1 MDQSRQKGGSMN
13 LRWVVSKEKG
23 VRVQGE
29 NVLVISGAMYDMMR
43 EV

>member
-1 MDQSRQKGGSMN
+1 MKFEVG
-13 LRWVVSKEKG
+13 
-23 VRVQGE
+23 RVEGKRSAGARL